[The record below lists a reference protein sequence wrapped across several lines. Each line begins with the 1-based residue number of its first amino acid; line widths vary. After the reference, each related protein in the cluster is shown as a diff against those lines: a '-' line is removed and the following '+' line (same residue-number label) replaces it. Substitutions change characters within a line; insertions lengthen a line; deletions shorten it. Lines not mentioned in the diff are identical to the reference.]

1 MTATHHTLQ
10 VIDLI
15 LLEDLLDLRGNGNL
29 DKGYIRHC
37 LRYTHKKNRAR
48 GSQIKLKS
56 SAHLNDERFITIM
69 ADFPPLQGEAKT
81 GKVKQWRVRVQ
92 AISKGHGLII
102 TEYGYEGGAVQRDEK
117 VVEEG
122 KNIGKKNETTPLQ
135 QAVLEARSVWNKK
148 KASGYVEAEGA
159 GGKSVAAVAAVVAT
173 ASASASSTPKA
184 RRLIRKVAEA
194 PEGGAG
200 GKAAA
205 AASVSIA
212 ASRASEITES
222 VPLPMLA
229 HKWPE
234 KAKHVVFPCY
244 VQPKFDGTRTVAVC
258 GLKAGTPCLFS
269 RQRKAYPH
277 LEHIQAVVRQLPKGL
292 LLDGE
297 LYRHDLDFNEIVG
310 TIKKK
315 TLTKADEPK
324 HALIQLHCYDLIDTE
339 KTFEERFTELK
350 TLFSEYKKVI
360 GDVLILCPTEK
371 VTKKEDLKPKH
382 DEYVADGYEGLMIR
396 NVAGL
401 YDVGNRSTD
410 LLKMKEFQDDE
421 FEIVGFYE
429 GEGGDKGLV
438 IWRCKTKEGKLFGC
452 RPHGTHEDRAELFK
466 HGKDYVGKMLTVR
479 YQELT
484 PDGIPRFP
492 VGIAVRDY
500 E

>member
-1 MTATHHTLQ
+1 
-10 VIDLI
+10 
-15 LLEDLLDLRGNGNL
+15 
-29 DKGYIRHC
+29 
-37 LRYTHKKNRAR
+37 
-48 GSQIKLKS
+48 
-56 SAHLNDERFITIM
+56 M

-81 GKVKQWRVRVQ
+81 GKVKHWRVRVQ

-148 KASGYVEAEGA
+148 KASGYVEA
-159 GGKSVAAVAAVVAT
+159 AAAAAA
-173 ASASASSTPKA
+173 ASASASTSAAASASASTTPKA
-184 RRLIRKVAEA
+184 RRLVRKVVAEESPA
-194 PEGGAG
+194 GGAG
-200 GKAAA
+200 KASVAVSASAA

-212 ASRASEITES
+212 AGRASEITES

-234 KAKHVVFPCY
+234 KAKHVTFPCY

-297 LYRHDLDFNEIVG
+297 LYRHDLDFQEIVG
-310 TIKKK
+310 TVKKK
-315 TLTKADEPK
+315 TLTKADEAK
-324 HALIQLHCYDLIDTE
+324 HALIQLHCYDIIDE
-339 KTFEERFTELK
+339 KKTFEERFMELK
-350 TLFSEYKKVI
+350 ALFKEYKKVI
-360 GDVLILCPTEK
+360 GDILVLCPTEK
-371 VTKKEDLKPKH
+371 VAKKEDLKPKH
-382 DEYVADGYEGLMIR
+382 DEYVAEGYEGLMVR
-396 NVAGL
+396 NALGL

-452 RPHGTHEDRAELFK
+452 RPHGTHEERAELFK
-466 HGKDYVGKMLTVR
+466 HGKEYVGKMLTVR
-479 YQELT
+479 FQELT
-484 PDGIPRFP
+484 ADGIPRFP

>member
-1 MTATHHTLQ
+1 MA
-10 VIDLI
+10 
-15 LLEDLLDLRGNGNL
+15 
-29 DKGYIRHC
+29 
-37 LRYTHKKNRAR
+37 
-48 GSQIKLKS
+48 QIKLKS
-56 SAHLNDERFITIM
+56 CAHLNNERIVFIM

-81 GKVKQWRVRVQ
+81 GKVKLWQVSVK
-92 AISKGHGLII
+92 ATKEGYGLII
-102 TEYGYEGGAVQRDEK
+102 TEYGYAGGAVQRDEK

-122 KNIGKKNETTPLQ
+122 KNIGKKNETTPLA
-135 QAVLEARSVWNKK
+135 QAILEARSLWNKK
-148 KASGYVEAEGA
+148 KASGYVEVEAEGGA
-159 GGKSVAAVAAVVAT
+159 GGKAA
-173 ASASASSTPKA
+173 ASAAASAASTPKA
-184 RRLIRKVAEA
+184 RRLVRKGADM
-194 PEGGAG
+194 PEGGKAS
-200 GKAAA
+200 AAA

-212 ASRASEITES
+212 AGRASEITES

-234 KAKHVVFPCY
+234 KAKHVVFPCA

-277 LEHIQAVVRQLPKGL
+277 LEHIQAVVCQLPKGL

-297 LYRHDLDFNEIVG
+297 LYRHDLDCNQIVG

-324 HALIQLHCYDLIDTE
+324 HALIQLHCYDLVDE
-339 KTFEERFTELK
+339 KKTFEERFAVLK
-350 TLFSEYKKVI
+350 GLFSEYKKVI
-360 GDVLILCPTEK
+360 GDVLVLCPTEL
-371 VTKKEDLKPKH
+371 VAKKEDLQAKH
-382 DEYVADGYEGLMIR
+382 DAYVADGYEGLMIR
-396 NVAGL
+396 NLAGL

-421 FEIVGFYE
+421 FKIVGFYE

-438 IWRCKTKEGKLFGC
+438 IWRCITAAGKPFGC
-452 RPHGTHEDRAELFK
+452 RPHGTHEERAELFK
-466 HGKDYVGKMLTVR
+466 HGKEYVGKMLTVR

>member
-1 MTATHHTLQ
+1 
-10 VIDLI
+10 
-15 LLEDLLDLRGNGNL
+15 
-29 DKGYIRHC
+29 
-37 LRYTHKKNRAR
+37 
-48 GSQIKLKS
+48 
-56 SAHLNDERFITIM
+56 M

-81 GKVKQWRVRVQ
+81 GKVKLWQVSVK
-92 AISKGHGLII
+92 ATKEGHGRI
-102 TEYGYEGGAVQRDEK
+102 TVEYGYAGGAVQKDEK

-122 KNIGKKNETTPLQ
+122 KNIGKKNETTPLA
-135 QAVLEARSVWNKK
+135 QAVLEARSLWNKK
-148 KASGYVEAEGA
+148 KASGYVEVEAEGGA
-159 GGKSVAAVAAVVAT
+159 GGKSKAVVT
-173 ASASASSTPKA
+173 ASASSTPKA
-184 RRLIRKVAEA
+184 KRLIRKVPSADA

-205 AASVSIA
+205 AVAIA
-212 ASRASEITES
+212 AGRASEITES

-234 KAKHVVFPCY
+234 KEKYVKFPCY
-244 VQPKFDGTRTVAVC
+244 VQPKFDGTRTIAVC
-258 GLKAGTPCLFS
+258 GLKAGSPCLFS

-324 HALIQLHCYDLIDTE
+324 HALIQLHCYDLVDTE
-339 KTFEERFTELK
+339 KPFEERFDLLK
-350 TLFSEYKKVI
+350 KVFADYKKVI
-360 GDVLILCPTEK
+360 GDVLVLCPTEK
-371 VTKKEDLKPKH
+371 VTKKADLQIKH
-382 DEYVADGYEGLMIR
+382 DEYVADGYEGLMVR
-396 NVAGL
+396 NASGL

-421 FEIVGFYE
+421 FEIVGFYD
-429 GEGGDKGLV
+429 GEGGEKGLI

-452 RPHGTHEDRAELFK
+452 RPHGTHESRAELFK
-466 HGKDYVGKMLTVR
+466 HGKEYVGKMLTVR

>member
-1 MTATHHTLQ
+1 
-10 VIDLI
+10 
-15 LLEDLLDLRGNGNL
+15 
-29 DKGYIRHC
+29 
-37 LRYTHKKNRAR
+37 
-48 GSQIKLKS
+48 
-56 SAHLNDERFITIM
+56 M
-69 ADFPPLQGEAKT
+69 ADFPPLQGEAKS

-102 TEYGYEGGAVQRDEK
+102 TEYGYEGGAIQRDEK

-148 KASGYVEAEGA
+148 KASGYVEAEAAGGA
-159 GGKSVAAVAAVVAT
+159 GGKAA
-173 ASASASSTPKA
+173 ASASSTPKA
-184 RRLIRKVAEA
+184 RRLVRKPAEA

-200 GKAAA
+200 GKASAAA

-212 ASRASEITES
+212 AGRASEITES

-234 KAKHVVFPCY
+234 KAKHVVFPCV

-258 GLKAGTPCLFS
+258 GLKLGVPCLFS

-277 LEHIQAVVRQLPKGL
+277 LEHIQAVVCQLPKGL

-324 HALIQLHCYDLIDTE
+324 HALIQLHCYDIVDE
-339 KTFEERFTELK
+339 KKTFEERFAVLK
-350 TLFSEYKKVI
+350 GLFSEYKKVI
-360 GDVLILCPTEK
+360 GDVLVLCPTEM
-371 VTKKEDLKPKH
+371 VAKKEDLKPKH

-396 NVAGL
+396 NVLGL
-401 YDVGNRSTD
+401 YEVGHRSTD

-421 FEIVGFYE
+421 FKIVGFYE

-438 IWRCKTKEGKLFGC
+438 IWRCVTKEGKLFGC

-479 YQELT
+479 FQELT